1 MLGAEAN
8 SYAAGLFKLAVDL
21 GKVESF
27 QKDMKEALALL
38 EANPDLLATLSSYSL
53 PNESQLSLADKA
65 FATLKNKEVPAF
77 FRLLIIK
84 HEVIHFDIIASS
96 FNKLCND
103 HLGIKEGLVYS
114 ASPLTKE
121 EIKKIEES
129 MGKRIG
135 SALSL
140 TNHVDHNLIGGV
152 KVYVDDKV
160 FDGTVLGKV
169 ERLRSALLK

>member
-1 MLGAEAN
+1 MIGAEAN
-8 SYAAGLFKLAVDL
+8 SYAAGLFKLAVDA
-21 GKVESF
+21 GKVKSF
-27 QKDMKEALALL
+27 QSDMKDALAIMD
-38 EANPDLLATLSSYSL
+38 ENPDLLATLSSYSL
-53 PNESQLSLADKA
+53 PNESQLTLIDKA
-65 FATLKNKEVPAF
+65 FDGLKNKEVPAF

-84 HEVIHFDIIASS
+84 HEMIHFTLIANS

-103 HLGIKEGLVYS
+103 HLGIKEGLVFS

-129 MGKRIG
+129 VGKRIG

-140 TNHVDHNLIGGV
+140 TNHVDHNLLGGV

>member
-1 MLGAEAN
+1 MIGAEAN
-8 SYAAGLFKLAVDL
+8 SYAAGLFKLAVDA

-27 QKDMKEALALL
+27 QKEMKEVASLL
-38 EANPDLLATLSSYSL
+38 DENPELLATLSSYSL
-53 PNESQLSLADKA
+53 PNESQLSLVDKT
-65 FATLKNKEVPAF
+65 FSSLKNKEIPAF
-77 FRLLIIK
+77 LRLLIIK
-84 HEVIHFDIIASS
+84 HEMIHFAIIASS

-103 HLGIKEGLVYS
+103 ELGIKEGLVYS
-114 ASPLTKE
+114 ASPLSKE

-129 MGKRIG
+129 MSKRIG
-135 SALSL
+135 SAISL
-140 TNHVDHNLIGGV
+140 TNRVDHNLLGGV